1 MATVTI
7 DNVRQ
12 IPQESNCVAPYG
24 NLSALKFRYAV
35 NASGIMTNSDKATAI
50 ADGDVV
56 RLGTLPAGLELIDMV
71 RIISDAFAGSTTDKI
86 GFKYVDGVDSAAV
99 PEDDDYFSGATTS
112 AATAITRKTA
122 VTAPVTLPK
131 DAYLILTRAGA
142 ADSAVGIMDIIIIG
156 ILKGAV

>member
-35 NASGIMTNSDKATAI
+35 NASGIMTNSDKAAAV

-56 RLGTLPAGLELIDMV
+56 RLGVLPAGLELVDMV

-86 GFKYVDGVDSAAV
+86 GFAYVDGVDSTAV
-99 PEDDDYFSGATTS
+99 PQDDDYFSGATTS

-131 DAYLILTRAGA
+131 DAYLIMTRAGA
-142 ADSAVGIMDIIIIG
+142 ADSAAGIMDIVILG